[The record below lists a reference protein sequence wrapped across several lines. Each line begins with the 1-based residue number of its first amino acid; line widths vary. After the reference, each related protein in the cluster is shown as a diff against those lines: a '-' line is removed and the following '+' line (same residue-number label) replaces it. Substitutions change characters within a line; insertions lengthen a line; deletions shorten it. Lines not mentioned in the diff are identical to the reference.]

1 MGRVGQAAAER
12 FKAFGTKG
20 VYFDPHVTL
29 APERERELA
38 LRKGP
43 LHDLLAVSDV
53 VTIHVPLMPGTR
65 HMIDAAEL
73 KKMKRTALFINTAR
87 GGLVN
92 ETALCNALLD
102 GAIAGA
108 ALDVFEQEPLPT
120 TSPLIGLGNVILT
133 PHISAGTRDA
143 MATKMKAIFDN
154 VARFYRGE
162 PLKNAV
168 DYSAAR

>member
-1 MGRVGQAAAER
+1 
-12 FKAFGTKG
+12 
-20 VYFDPHVTL
+20 
-29 APERERELA
+29 
-38 LRKGP
+38 
-43 LHDLLAVSDV
+43 

-143 MATKMKAIFDN
+143 MATKMKAIFEN
-154 VARFYRGE
+154 IARFYRGE